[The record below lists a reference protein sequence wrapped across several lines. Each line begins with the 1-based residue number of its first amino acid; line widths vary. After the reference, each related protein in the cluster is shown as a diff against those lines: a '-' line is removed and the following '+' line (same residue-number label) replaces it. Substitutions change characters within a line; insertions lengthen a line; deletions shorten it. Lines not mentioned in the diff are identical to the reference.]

1 MLPHDMCYS
10 NFGNGAISITQW
22 GFINDHYKVSAI
34 GQWGKTKITVMGFA
48 LTVAVQRIFI
58 QNEKDEDTEKPFL
71 EGV

>member
-1 MLPHDMCYS
+1 MCYS
-10 NFGNGAISITQW
+10 NFGNRFRNGAISITQR

-48 LTVAVQRIFI
+48 LTVAVQRFFI
-58 QNEKDEDTEKPFL
+58 QNEKDTDTEKTFL